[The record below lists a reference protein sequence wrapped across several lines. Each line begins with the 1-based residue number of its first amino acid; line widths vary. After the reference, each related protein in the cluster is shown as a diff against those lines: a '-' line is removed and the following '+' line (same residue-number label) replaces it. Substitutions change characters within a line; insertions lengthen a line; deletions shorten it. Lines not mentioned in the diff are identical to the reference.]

1 MDAPPGQLAM
11 HRAAE
16 SREGRSSTARF
27 QDGEGDLR
35 VRRWHASLQL
45 DGPILSV
52 ECDPALPPLAIGCL
66 TAGLIAVPPRVAMGH
81 PARRVWGQ
89 RRAAPQAGVW
99 SIGEHDDVVV
109 VADELVSAGDE
120 HAHVSMLVVDDAL
133 APAMAPPALLP

>member
-1 MDAPPGQLAM
+1 M

-16 SREGRSSTARF
+16 SRERCSSTARF
-27 QDGEGDLR
+27 QDSEGDLL
-35 VRRWHASLQL
+35 VRRRRPPLEL

-52 ECDPALPPLAIGCL
+52 ECDPTLPPLAIGCL
-66 TAGLIAVPPRVAMGH
+66 TAGLIAVPARMPMGH
-81 PARRVWGQ
+81 LARRVWGQ